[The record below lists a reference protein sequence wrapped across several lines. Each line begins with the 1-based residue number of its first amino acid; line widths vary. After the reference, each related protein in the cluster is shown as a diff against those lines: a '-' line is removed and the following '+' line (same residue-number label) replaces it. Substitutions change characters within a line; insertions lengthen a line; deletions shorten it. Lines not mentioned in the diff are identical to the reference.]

1 MLLGEREV
9 AGMWLGNEKGGHFI
23 MREAREAYIERK
35 TKETEIRV
43 RLNLDGTGDAQ
54 VETGIGFFDHMLT
67 ALARF
72 AYLDLSLQA
81 SGDLKV
87 DAHHTIEDC
96 GIVLGQAL
104 REACADKA
112 GIERVGEALLPMDE
126 ALVQVALDFSNRA
139 YLVWDVDCPDGRVG
153 EFPIEMAEEFFRA
166 LAVQGGLTL
175 HIRQLSGKNR
185 HHIMEAVFK
194 GVGRALGLALR
205 RNARYNGILSTKGVL

>member
-1 MLLGEREV
+1 
-9 AGMWLGNEKGGHFI
+9 
-23 MREAREAYIERK
+23 MRKAYIERK

-43 RLNLDGTGDAQ
+43 RLNLDGTGEAQ

-72 AYLDLSLQA
+72 AYFDLSLHA
-81 SGDLKV
+81 NGDLKV

-104 REACADKA
+104 REACADKM
-112 GIERVGEALLPMDE
+112 GIERIGEALLPMDE
-126 ALVQVALDFSNRA
+126 ALVQVALDFANRA
-139 YLVWDVDCPDGRVG
+139 YMVWVVDCPDGKVG

-175 HIRQLSGKNR
+175 HIRLLSGKNR

-194 GVGRALGLALR
+194 GVGRALGNALR
-205 RNARYNGILSTKGVL
+205 QNTRYNGILSTKGVL